1 LETGVVLN
9 VLLSG
14 TGFLGAVLFND
25 FISSAHEV
33 SIGYFGIFLEHAK
46 GIFVLGSEM
55 FFDHLSHVFDGMREN
70 FLFFL
75 SLLLNVLVVLGLGF
89 GTAGEDDFGHYWGEV
104 INDD

>member
-1 LETGVVLN
+1 M
-9 VLLSG
+9 
-14 TGFLGAVLFND
+14 GAVLFND